1 MMSFSLLYAW
11 IMLLIGCTFSGIFK
25 QEQLRYQR
33 VRKAYSD
40 QEKRVLNKLAA
51 CNILPDQMQLYI
63 RAFKLE
69 EEIELWGKNKH
80 DSIYQLIETF
90 DICSN
95 SGTLGPKRR
104 QGDLQVPEGFYHV
117 DRFNPHSNF
126 YLSLGINYPNRSDR
140 ILGNK
145 GALGGDIFIHGNCV
159 TIGCLPIQDEPI
171 KALYIYCVEATD
183 NGQAHIPVT
192 IFPARLTDEKLNGL
206 IGIEGNKPHEQLW
219 KELQQAF
226 MIFNKNKQLPSIGF
240 LENGRHRVRK

>member
-1 MMSFSLLYAW
+1 MTSFSLLYAW
-11 IMLLIGCTFSGIFK
+11 LMLLIACTSSDNFK
-25 QEQLRYQR
+25 QKQLRYQR

-40 QEKRVLNKLAA
+40 QEQRVLNKLEA
-51 CNILPDQMQLYI
+51 CDILPDQMQLYI

-80 DSIYQLIETF
+80 DSTYQLIETF
-90 DICSN
+90 DVCSN

-104 QGDLQVPEGFYHV
+104 QGDLQVPEGFYHI
-117 DRFNPHSNF
+117 DRFNPQSNF

-145 GALGGDIFIHGNCV
+145 SALGGDIFIHGNCV
-159 TIGCLPIQDEPI
+159 TIGCLPIRDEPI
-171 KALYIYCVEATD
+171 KALYVYCVEAKD

-192 IFPARLTDEKLNGL
+192 IFPARLTDEKLNRL
-206 IGIEGNKPHEQLW
+206 IEVAENKPHEQLW

-226 MIFNKNKQLPSIGF
+226 LLFNKFKQLPNISF
-240 LENGRHRVRK
+240 LSNGRHTISK